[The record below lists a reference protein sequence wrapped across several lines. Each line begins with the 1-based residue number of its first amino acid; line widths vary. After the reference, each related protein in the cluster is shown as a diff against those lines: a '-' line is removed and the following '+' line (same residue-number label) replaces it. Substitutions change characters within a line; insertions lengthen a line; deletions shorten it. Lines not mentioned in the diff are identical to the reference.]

1 MQVILKGKCHSM
13 GMRLIIS
20 FSFILLLSATLH
32 AETSQAEARS
42 GLSDEVVRGRLSASG
57 GTAAAGLQS
66 IPLALSGGSTLT
78 FVSPEQWA
86 PLSKE
91 LSVSLDSTHSY
102 FVRLFGEIP
111 ELDVSIHL
119 MEEEDFYRSTGVP
132 RWTNALFYRNKIT
145 IPLSENANIDKA
157 NLARSI
163 RHEYTHA
170 VIHALSDGRAPGW
183 LDEGLSQWAEGAENT
198 ALKPA
203 LMRWL
208 NTNDPIPLAILQ
220 GGFTR
225 LSSRMVPASYAQSL
239 FGANTMINTYGFR
252 KIRTYFDALKD
263 GRSKDAAFIHAFGVS
278 EREFED
284 RLGQSLKN
292 WHHDQKR
299 R

>member
-1 MQVILKGKCHSM
+1 MQVLVKRKYSTM
-13 GMRLIIS
+13 NMRLLIA
-20 FSFILLLSATLH
+20 FSGFLMLASSL
-32 AETSQAEARS
+32 QAEVRP
-42 GLSDEVVRGRLSASG
+42 GLSEEVVRGRLSAS
-57 GTAAAGLQS
+57 ASSASLSAGLQS

-78 FVSPEQWA
+78 FVSPEQWT

-119 MEEEDFYRSTGVP
+119 MEEEEFYKSTGVP

-145 IPLSENANIDKA
+145 IPLSDGASIDKA

-170 VIHALSDGRAPGW
+170 VIHSLSNGRAPGW

-208 NTNDPIPLAILQ
+208 NTNDPIPLSILQ

-225 LSSRMVPASYAQSL
+225 LNSRMVPASYAQSL
-239 FGANTMINTYGFR
+239 FGANTVINSYGFR
-252 KIRTYFDALKD
+252 RIRNYFDALRAGK
-263 GRSKDAAFIHAFGVS
+263 SSDAAFMHGFGIS
-278 EREFED
+278 EKEFEQK
-284 RLGQSLKN
+284 LGQSLRN